1 MAPDTKSGLTEEQ
14 CFNKAN
20 ECRALARE
28 ARSESHR
35 IMLGHIAETW
45 ERIAPT
51 DEACHLPQICVGCP
65 LSRHSIEDVGRSAKP
80 R

>member
-1 MAPDTKSGLTEEQ
+1 MAPDTAKSGLTEEQ

-28 ARSESHR
+28 ARIESHR

-45 ERIAPT
+45 ERIANSTKLTP
-51 DEACHLPQICVGCP
+51 H
-65 LSRHSIEDVGRSAKP
+65 
-80 R
+80 